1 MVAIISFAVIRHI
14 ETQFSWD
21 IKGKADVCK
30 AIIIQAIAVFE
41 LQLILF
47 WGRI

>member
-21 IKGKADVCK
+21 IKGKAGVCK
-30 AIIIQAIAVFE
+30 AVIIHVIAVFE
-41 LQLILF
+41 SQLILF
-47 WGRI
+47 WGTI

>member
-41 LQLILF
+41 LQLISF